1 MPEAISSVNETPPK
15 PKLPDPE
22 TRPQGYL
29 SEPGETPEDIARD
42 RGIPIEKLLEANP
55 GLSANWMPPNQ
66 FVNIPEVDQTS
77 NDPAAVSNISTSALA
92 FANTGGVAND
102 TNTTSAS
109 TSALT
114 SANGVNTGAP
124 GEPTLIASSYTATSP
139 DQAAK
144 LRTQT
149 ADQLR
154 LESKLN
160 QAKDP
165 KYGNDL
171 NTSAAN
177 IANGS
182 AALPKGTYRAT
193 APQQNRLASGINNPL
208 EVDRFSGDPVARINQ
223 YTNDIDKTRKALRE
237 EMELSALS
245 ADPDSLRGPS
255 HRERELSGQL
265 KKLEGE
271 RDKFINDAR
280 LQSSRGE
287 NGKMY
292 QALGNPAD
300 KDKTPVI
307 FINGVNTDASRSA
320 GQALELSNEFRA
332 PVNHVVNVSSM
343 DKLRSAGIG
352 IVGSTSLNA
361 NDADLRIQ
369 QQLTGNRPAAT
380 TAANAILDQMYDP
393 KLRAANAP
401 IKMVGYSQGAA
412 IGAQALRDVDSHL
425 TRQVQAGK
433 LTQQEKVDMLSRVRF
448 LGIGPGA
455 AERHLS
461 QQYVRNAD
469 GSNSRVSVPDLRN
482 VKYRTVADKEDPIA
496 ALVGVGK
503 DKVDLG
509 TTVWAGSQLAGGH
522 IGQHLTYFKQY
533 ENTDP
538 GTTYNSRMHTELNN
552 WYSGKTVTGTQTI
565 DYRKPGG
572 I

>member
-1 MPEAISSVNETPPK
+1 MPEAISSVNETPSK

-29 SEPGETPEDIARD
+29 SQPGETPEDIARD
-42 RGIPIEKLLEANP
+42 KGVPIEKLLEANP

-66 FVNIPEVDQTS
+66 FVNIPEMDQTS
-77 NDPAAVSNISTSALA
+77 GDPAAVSNISTSALA

-102 TNTTSAS
+102 ANTTSA
-109 TSALT
+109 TSADGN
-114 SANGVNTGAP
+114 NGINAGAP
-124 GEPTLIASSYTATSP
+124 GEPTLVASSYTATSP
-139 DQAAK
+139 DQAPK

-160 QAKDP
+160 QAKDS
-165 KYGNDL
+165 KYANDL
-171 NTSAAN
+171 STSANN

-182 AALPKGTYRAT
+182 ASLPKGTYRAT

-223 YTNDIDKTRKALRE
+223 YNNDIDKTSKALRE
-237 EMELSALS
+237 EMELNASIPI
-245 ADPDSLRGPS
+245 DPGSPRGPS
-255 HRERELSGQL
+255 QRERELSGQL
-265 KKLEGE
+265 GKLTEA

-292 QALGNPAD
+292 QALGNEAD

-332 PVNHVVNVSSM
+332 PVNHIVNVSSM
-343 DKLRSAGIG
+343 DKLSKAGKG
-352 IVGSTSLNA
+352 IVGSTSLNP

-469 GSNSRVSVPDLRN
+469 GSNSRVSVPDLKN

-503 DKVDLG
+503 NSVDLG
-509 TTVWAGSQLAGGH
+509 TTVWAGNQLAGGH